1 MTVKLGMIKGRHEMP
16 VDTYIIDTEIT
27 DVLDFETIERLV
39 KEGLSKTLPINDN
52 NVFLLADDVEIY
64 VTGLTSVT
72 IAIVNWINNNLILRH
87 DLPKIYF
94 MHYDMATKVYKA
106 QLYKGGI

>member
-16 VDTYIIDTEIT
+16 VNTYIIDKEIT
-27 DVLDFETIERLV
+27 DVLDFKTIERLV
-39 KEGLSKTLPINDN
+39 DEGLSKTLPLNGEN
-52 NVFLLADDVEIY
+52 GFLLTDDVEIY

-72 IAIVNWINNNLILRH
+72 IAIVNWINHNLILSN

-106 QLYKGGI
+106 QQYKGGI

>member
-27 DVLDFETIERLV
+27 DVLDFKTIERLV
-39 KEGLSKTLPINDN
+39 DEGLSKTLPLNGEN
-52 NVFLLADDVEIY
+52 GFLLTDDVEIY

-72 IAIVNWINNNLILRH
+72 IAIINWINKNIVLTNES
-87 DLPKIYF
+87 PKVYF
-94 MHYDMATKVYKA
+94 MHFDMTKKEYKA
-106 QLYKGGI
+106 QEYKGEL

>member
-1 MTVKLGMIKGRHEMP
+1 MTIKLRMIKGRHEMP

-39 KEGLSKTLPINDN
+39 DEGLSKTLPLIG
-52 NVFLLADDVEIY
+52 FLLTDDVEIY

-72 IAIVNWINNNLILRH
+72 IAIVNWINKNIVLTNES
-87 DLPKIYF
+87 PKVYF
-94 MHYDMATKVYKA
+94 MHFDMAKKEYKA
-106 QLYKGGI
+106 QEYKGEL

>member
-16 VDTYIIDTEIT
+16 VDTYIIDTEII

-39 KEGLSKTLPINDN
+39 GEGLSKTLPLIG
-52 NVFLLADDVEIY
+52 FLLTDDVEIY

-72 IAIVNWINNNLILRH
+72 ISIIKWINKNIALTDNS
-87 DLPKIYF
+87 PKVYF
-94 MHYDMATKVYKA
+94 MHFDMAKKEYKA
-106 QLYKGGI
+106 QEYKGGL

>member
-39 KEGLSKTLPINDN
+39 DEGLSKTLPLIG
-52 NVFLLADDVEIY
+52 FLLTDDVEIY

-72 IAIVNWINNNLILRH
+72 IAIVNWINNHLILRNN
-87 DLPKIYF
+87 LPKVYF

-106 QLYKGGI
+106 QQYKGGI

>member
-1 MTVKLGMIKGRHEMP
+1 MAVKLGMIKGRHEMP

-39 KEGLSKTLPINDN
+39 DEGLSKTLPLIG
-52 NVFLLADDVEIY
+52 FLLTDDVEIY

-72 IAIVNWINNNLILRH
+72 IAIVNWINKNIVLTNES
-87 DLPKIYF
+87 PKVYF
-94 MHYDMATKVYKA
+94 MHFDIAKKEYKA
-106 QLYKGGI
+106 QEYKGEL